1 MGWFDRVKAEI
12 GSSRH
17 NSRGKRLAK
26 VGKLDGAISHFTQAL
41 EYCPDDG
48 IVRFNR
54 GLAYVRNNQLDKALE
69 DFRLAIRFKPGYADS
84 YFALATSYR
93 VLGSAWKA
101 TACYQAYLDLMPYGE
116 KSQVA
121 RTRLPEMGSC
131 AADFQEKEWLQAACE
146 NHDENCEE
154 FVRTTSATVARII
167 RALEMDVTD
176 AVRKEG
182 RDWMTQVA
190 AAKAQEWAFAHFQAA
205 SSLYDRKKFR
215 TAIVQLIEGLE
226 ILPYDQEAIIMLA
239 SSYALAGEPERA
251 ACLANEVRRDKLR
264 PSGLQ
269 ALGKLLTGLEEYA
282 ATDSRP

>member
-12 GSSRH
+12 GASRH

-41 EYCPDDG
+41 EYCPEDG

-54 GLAYVRNNQLDKALE
+54 GLAYTRNNQLDEALE

-84 YFALATSYR
+84 YFALAISYR
-93 VLGSAWKA
+93 MLGPAWKA
-101 TACYQAYLDLMPYGE
+101 GACYQAYLDLMPHGE

-121 RTRLPEMGSC
+121 RMRLREMGGC
-131 AADFQEKEWLQAACE
+131 ATDFQEREWLQAACK
-146 NHDENCEE
+146 NYEE
-154 FVRTTSATVARII
+154 AARTTSATMARITG
-167 RALEMDVTD
+167 RALGIAATEAMS
-176 AVRKEG
+176 KKG
-182 RDWMTQVA
+182 SDWMIQVVA
-190 AAKAQEWAFAHFQAA
+190 TLAQEWAFAHFRAA
-205 SSLYDRKKFR
+205 ASLYDRKKFR
-215 TAIVQLIEGLE
+215 AAIVQLIEGLE

-251 ACLANEVRRDKLR
+251 ACLANQVKRDKLR

-269 ALGKLLTGLEEYA
+269 ALGELLTGLEEYA